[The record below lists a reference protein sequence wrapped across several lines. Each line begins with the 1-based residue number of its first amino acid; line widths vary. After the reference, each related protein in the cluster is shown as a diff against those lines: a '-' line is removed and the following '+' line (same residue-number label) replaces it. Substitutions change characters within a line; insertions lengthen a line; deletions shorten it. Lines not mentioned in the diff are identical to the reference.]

1 MTGVMMV
8 QVVEEDSEQRLDRW
22 FKRRF
27 PGLSQSRLQKLLR
40 TGQVRVDGKRVE
52 ASHRVATGETI
63 RIPPGIDA
71 PPPASAREAVAERDT
86 QFIQSL
92 VIHRDEHVIALN
104 KPAGL
109 AVQGGTNTPR
119 HIDGMLDALAF
130 GGERP
135 RLVHRLDRDTSGVLL
150 LARNARAAAR
160 LAEAFRRKDT
170 EKTYLALVMGRPRPA
185 KGRIEFALGRSA
197 ADPERVVSDA
207 EGKPSATLYD
217 TIETAGDRASVLRL
231 NPLTGRTHQLR
242 VHCAEGLGCPVVGD
256 MRYGGERHGLGDGV
270 GEGMHLHAAAIALPH
285 PSGRGTLRVV
295 APLPPHMRK
304 TWRYF
309 GFDADP
315 LRAA

>member
-1 MTGVMMV
+1 LVDHVIVT
-8 QVVEEDSEQRLDRW
+8 VEESDQRLDRW

-27 PGLSQSRLQKLLR
+27 PGLPQSRLQKLLR

-52 ASHRVATGETI
+52 AAHRVASGETI
-63 RIPPGIDA
+63 RIPPGIEAA
-71 PPPASAREAVAERDT
+71 PPESAREVIAGRDA
-86 QFIQSL
+86 QFMESL
-92 VIHRDEHVIALN
+92 VIHRDDQVIALN
-104 KPAGL
+104 KPPGL
-109 AVQGGTNTPR
+109 AVQGGTNTLR

-150 LARNARAAAR
+150 LARSARAAAR

-170 EKTYLALVMGRPRPA
+170 EKTYLALVIGRPRPP

-217 TIETAGDRASVLRL
+217 TIETAGDRVAVLRL

-256 MRYGGERHGLGDGV
+256 TRYGGERHGLGDAV

-285 PSGRGTLRVV
+285 PSGRGVLRVV
-295 APLPPHMRK
+295 AKLPAHMLK

-309 GFDADP
+309 GFDPDP
-315 LRAA
+315 LRGD